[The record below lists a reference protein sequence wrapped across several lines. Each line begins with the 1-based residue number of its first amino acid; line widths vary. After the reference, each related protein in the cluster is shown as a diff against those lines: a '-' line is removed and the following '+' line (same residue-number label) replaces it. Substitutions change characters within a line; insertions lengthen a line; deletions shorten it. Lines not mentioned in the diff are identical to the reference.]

1 MWEWT
6 SEWVSEQWG
15 HAVWKLLHGFAY
27 GVQLDARKLPEMTV
41 YFKINELYHG
51 ERAFLLHGA
60 QNDASFCVHRQ
71 WGTTNSAKLWIT

>member
-6 SEWVSEQWG
+6 SEWVSEQWD

-51 ERAFLLHGA
+51 ERAFL
-60 QNDASFCVHRQ
+60 
-71 WGTTNSAKLWIT
+71 